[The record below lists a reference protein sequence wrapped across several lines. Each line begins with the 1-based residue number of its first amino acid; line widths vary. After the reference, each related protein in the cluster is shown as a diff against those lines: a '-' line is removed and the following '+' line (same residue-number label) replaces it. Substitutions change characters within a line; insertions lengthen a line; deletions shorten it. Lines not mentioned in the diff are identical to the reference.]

1 MVNRA
6 DHSSAP
12 RASGAGR
19 GPPQGRPKGEPGE
32 RASVVRSLPMATS
45 VEDLESYLDRLGRR
59 YERVDDATLLVAFG
73 PGQPPVALRVAP
85 PVALA
90 QAEIGPCPPETEA
103 GALKAARLYRR
114 LLELNAGGLVHA
126 AYGVEK
132 SPDGDRIILA
142 SALELSNLDLNE
154 LEAVLADLD
163 IALAEHV
170 PELRMLVGDGSN

>member
-1 MVNRA
+1 
-6 DHSSAP
+6 
-12 RASGAGR
+12 
-19 GPPQGRPKGEPGE
+19 
-32 RASVVRSLPMATS
+32 MATS

-59 YERVDDATLLVAFG
+59 YERLGDETLLVAFG

-90 QAEIGPCPPETEA
+90 QAEIGPCPMESAETSA
-103 GALKAARLYRR
+103 QCARLYRR

-126 AYGVEK
+126 AYGIEK
-132 SPDGDRIILA
+132 DASGDRIILA
-142 SALELSNLDLNE
+142 SAVELANLDLNE

-170 PELRMLVGDGSN
+170 PELRRLVGDGGSASGSGAN